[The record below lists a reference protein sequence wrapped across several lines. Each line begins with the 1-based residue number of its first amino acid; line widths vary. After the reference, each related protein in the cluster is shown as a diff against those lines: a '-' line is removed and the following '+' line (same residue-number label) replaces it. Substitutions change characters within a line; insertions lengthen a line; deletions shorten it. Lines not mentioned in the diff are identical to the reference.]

1 MNLELLKK
9 LPDSEVELMKIIWA
23 NPSPISTNQI
33 MAQLEAGRDWKPQ
46 TVLTLL
52 TRLIERGY
60 LRSQRQG
67 KERIYYPL
75 VKREEYV
82 AFESGSFME
91 RFHHNSFVSL
101 MNTLYAGNRITEQDL
116 DELKKWLDSKG

>member
-1 MNLELLKK
+1 MELLKK
-9 LPDSEVELMKIIWA
+9 LPDSEFELMKIIWA

-33 MAQLEAGRDWKPQ
+33 MAHLEQSRDWKPQ

-52 TRLIERGY
+52 TRLIERGF
-60 LRSQRQG
+60 LGSRRQG
-67 KERIYYPL
+67 RERIYTPL
-75 VKREEYV
+75 VKREDYV

-101 MNTLYAGNRITEQDL
+101 MNTLYQDHQVTETEL
-116 DELKKWLDSKG
+116 DELQKWLDSREE

>member
-9 LPDSEVELMKIIWA
+9 LPESEVELMKIIWA

>member
-1 MNLELLKK
+1 MELLKK
-9 LPDSEVELMKIIWA
+9 LPESEVELMKIIWA